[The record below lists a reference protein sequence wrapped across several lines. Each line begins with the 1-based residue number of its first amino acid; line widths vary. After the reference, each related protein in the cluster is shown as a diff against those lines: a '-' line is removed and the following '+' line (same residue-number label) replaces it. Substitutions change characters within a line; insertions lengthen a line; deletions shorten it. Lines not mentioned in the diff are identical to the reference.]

1 LKASLA
7 AVLEELRAAE
17 KAQAMFYRRLAAT
30 AEAAGAEAF
39 AQRLH
44 DLHADEQ
51 HHLSRL
57 TARLV
62 ELGYSPADLSGVSSV
77 QADLTGWEAVARERE
92 GVEVMRYEELLH
104 GDLDPETRA
113 LAEAIVA
120 VERMHRA
127 LLEGKWTMA

>member
-1 LKASLA
+1 VKSSLA

-17 KAQAMFYRRLAAT
+17 KGQAMFYRRLAAS

-62 ELGYSPADLSGVSSV
+62 ELGCSPADLSAVPLV
-77 QADLTGWEAVARERE
+77 QAELTGWEAVARERE
-92 GVEVMRYEELLH
+92 GVEVTRYEELLRR
-104 GDLDPETRA
+104 DLDPETRA

-120 VERMHRA
+120 VERVHRD